1 MLGFGSVHFPSLTA
15 AKFGQVL
22 RPAFAT
28 SWMEMGLLSSFRVCP
43 SSSSRMCARSFSS
56 HLGCLSLASCLL
68 VCGSFSALLSVLPD
82 KLLASV
88 SVATSCA
95 SVGRFKA
102 ISGLGSW

>member
-1 MLGFGSVHFPSLTA
+1 MLGFGSVHFPNLTA

-28 SWMEMGLLSSFRVCP
+28 SWMEMGLLSFRVCP
-43 SSSSRMCARSFSS
+43 SSSSRMCVRSFSS

-68 VCGSFSALLSVLPD
+68 VCGSFSALLSVLSG